1 MEPEKPGSAMFAGRY
16 IQPLTSNEPILK
28 KIPAITV
35 VLWLVMLFGYK
46 MYPGFFLKGFIQ
58 YPLVVLLSILLPVS
72 FWLLIQSGKRIY
84 SLIFVGIFFI
94 NVAVLAFALESNFSA
109 QRFLEK
115 NSSKGIIPEI
125 AEILSSDKNFD
136 KSRLAA
142 RLIYQN
148 HAVSVPFRT
157 EERSFA
163 LYEPSQQ
170 DKETYRTNFARNN
183 EIVVAGMNAMEQ
195 MLTTFFL
202 LILHGGLFLLMLVF
216 LLFYENEERTV

>member
-1 MEPEKPGSAMFAGRY
+1 MLFVGQAIESITPS
-16 IQPLTSNEPILK
+16 EPILK

-35 VLWLVMLFGYK
+35 ILWLVMLFGFK
-46 MYPGFFLKGFIQ
+46 LYPGFFLQGFIQ

-72 FWLLIQSGKRIY
+72 FWLRIQSGKKLY
-84 SLIFVGIFFI
+84 ALLFVGIFFMD
-94 NVAVLAFALESNFSA
+94 VTALTFALEKNFSA

-115 NSSKGIIPEI
+115 NAGKGIVPEI
-125 AEILSSDKNFD
+125 AEFLSSAENLE

-142 RLIYQN
+142 RLIYQR
-148 HAVSVPFRT
+148 HAVSMPFRSA
-157 EERSFA
+157 EKGFA

-170 DKETYRTNFARNN
+170 DRETYRTNFARNT

-202 LILHGGLFLLMLVF
+202 LILHGGLFLLLLVF
-216 LLFYENEERTV
+216 LLFYEKKEGVT